1 MNIPAELFSLET
13 LIIIPGIPVLI
24 FKNDPLKLLQLIM
37 ITSEGVQN
45 RPCQERLLWHV
56 DYFELQAMETLQS
69 QEKLLPQ
76 PLKNLNWVLFHNK
89 SYYWK

>member
-45 RPCQERLLWHV
+45 RPRQERLLWHV

>member
-1 MNIPAELFSLET
+1 MNISAELFSLET

-45 RPCQERLLWHV
+45 RPRQERLLWHV